1 MWVLFGIT
9 VFRPT
14 KLSKEAVPDHGV
26 QAHEGFYPDSEKPK
40 MVTNCIHLSNDGR
53 KLGQQDPPSPRLGRN
68 KFKPS
73 IRLLHN
79 KLPSG
84 FIAT

>member
-40 MVTNCIHLSNDGR
+40 VVTNCIHLSNDGR
-53 KLGQQDPPSPRLGRN
+53 KLRPTRPTTSPLLEAPPS
-68 KFKPS
+68 
-73 IRLLHN
+73 
-79 KLPSG
+79 
-84 FIAT
+84 